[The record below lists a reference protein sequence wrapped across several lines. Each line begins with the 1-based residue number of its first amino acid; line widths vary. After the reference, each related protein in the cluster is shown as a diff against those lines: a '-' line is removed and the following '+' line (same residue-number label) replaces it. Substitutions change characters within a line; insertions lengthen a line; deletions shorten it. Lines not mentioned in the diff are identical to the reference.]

1 MLMKTIPWK
10 GALMPLVFLL
20 ASCDDF
26 SPEGS
31 SARPGQLRWALE
43 RAVLVTKAAEELPD
57 TNDFILTVRDAD
69 GGTLYRG
76 PYGDSPQVLDV
87 PEGYY
92 TVGIVSENFSS
103 PAFSKPQYG
112 DEQVVR
118 VPAGQRVTVKLRCTL
133 QNAGIRL
140 RTGQDFL
147 EAYPDGILYV
157 KQADTKLKY
166 LYRETRIAYVK
177 PGDVSVLLYRES
189 GEDYETLFTRNID
202 AREILTVRI
211 SAPKGSGNGKS
222 SITVQTDTSRS
233 WVSEN
238 FTIGQGG
245 GQGSGTL
252 SVGEAA
258 SHIGEKGVWVAGYIV
273 GGDLTSAGKTVK
285 TEGITKNTHLALAD
299 RSSITD
305 KASCLAVELPAG
317 KVRQAL
323 NLVDHPELIGKRVK
337 VKGDLV
343 DKYFGTVGLKSTAS
357 YEMP

>member
-1 MLMKTIPWK
+1 
-10 GALMPLVFLL
+10 MPLMLLL
-20 ASCDDF
+20 AACDDF
-26 SPEGS
+26 AVEAP
-31 SARPGQLRWALE
+31 SAQPGQLRWALE
-43 RAVLVTKAAEELPD
+43 RTSLTTKASEELPD
-57 TNDFILTVRDAD
+57 TNDFILTVRDAS

-92 TVGIVSENFSS
+92 TVGIVSENFST

-112 DEQVVR
+112 DEQVVK
-118 VPAGQRVTVKLRCTL
+118 VPAGQSVTVKLKCTM

-147 EAYPDGILYV
+147 QAYPDGILYI
-157 KQADTKLKY
+157 KQADVKLKY
-166 LYRETRIAYVK
+166 QYRETRVAYVK
-177 PGDVSVLLYRES
+177 PGEVSVLLYRNLE
-189 GEDYETLFTRNID
+189 GDYETLFTRNIE
-202 AREILTVRI
+202 AREVLTVSI

-222 SITVQTDTSRS
+222 SITVQTDTTRN

-238 FTIGQGG
+238 YTIGQGG
-245 GQGSGTL
+245 GQAQGTL

-258 SHIGEKGVWVAGYIV
+258 AHIGQKGVWVAGYIV

-285 TEGITKNTHLALAD
+285 TEGITKNTHIALAD
-299 RSSITD
+299 RSSITE
-305 KASCLAVELPAG
+305 KASCLAVELPSG

-343 DKYFGTVGLKSTAS
+343 DKYFGTVGMKSTTD

>member
-1 MLMKTIPWK
+1 
-10 GALMPLVFLL
+10 MPLMLLL
-20 ASCDDF
+20 AACDDF
-26 SPEGS
+26 AVEAPP
-31 SARPGQLRWALE
+31 AQPGQLRWALE
-43 RAVLVTKAAEELPD
+43 RTSLTTKASEELPD
-57 TNDFILTVRDAD
+57 TNDFILTVRDAS

-92 TVGIVSENFSS
+92 TVGIVSENFST

-112 DEQVVR
+112 DEQVVK
-118 VPAGQRVTVKLRCTL
+118 VPAGQSVTVKLKCTM

-147 EAYPDGILYV
+147 QAYPDGILYI
-157 KQADTKLKY
+157 KQADVKLKY
-166 LYRETRIAYVK
+166 QYRETRVAYVK
-177 PGDVSVLLYRES
+177 PGEVSVLLYRDRE
-189 GEDYETLFTRNID
+189 GDYETLFTRNIE
-202 AREILTVRI
+202 AREVLTVSI

-222 SITVQTDTSRS
+222 SITVQTDTTRN

-238 FTIGQGG
+238 YTIGQGG
-245 GQGSGTL
+245 GQAQGTL

-258 SHIGEKGVWVAGYIV
+258 SHIGQKGVWVAGYIV

-285 TEGITKNTHLALAD
+285 TEGITKNTHIALAD
-299 RSSITD
+299 RSSITE
-305 KASCLAVELPAG
+305 KASCLAVELPSG

-343 DKYFGTVGLKSTAS
+343 DKYFGTVGMKSTTD

>member
-1 MLMKTIPWK
+1 MKTILWK
-10 GALMPLVFLL
+10 GALIPLMLL
-20 ASCDDF
+20 PAACDDF
-26 SPEGS
+26 AGEAP
-31 SARPGQLRWALE
+31 SAQSGQLRWALDHTIL
-43 RAVLVTKAAEELPD
+43 ATKATEEVPD
-57 TNDFILTVRDAD
+57 TNDFILTVRDA
-69 GGTLYRG
+69 GGATLYKG
-76 PYGDSPQVLDV
+76 PYGDSPEVLDV

-92 TVGIVSENFSS
+92 TVGIVSDAFSK

-118 VPAGQRVTVKLRCTL
+118 VPAGQSVTVKLKCTL

-157 KQADTKLKY
+157 KQADAKLKY

-177 PGDVSVLLYRES
+177 PGDVSVLLYRDS
-189 GEDYETLFTRNID
+189 SSDFETLFTRSIE
-202 AREILTVRI
+202 AREILTVSI

-245 GQGSGTL
+245 GQGGGTF

-273 GGDLTSAGKTVK
+273 GGDLSSSKNGIKF
-285 TEGITKNTHLALAD
+285 EGPFESYTNIAIAP
-299 RSSITD
+299 RSSVTE
-305 KASCLAVELPAG
+305 KASCVSVQLTKGPM
-317 KVRQAL
+317 RDAL
-323 NLVDHPELIGKRVK
+323 NLVDHPAFIGKK
-337 VKGDLV
+337 VYLRGDIEAAYYGIPGIKNLTEYSF
-343 DKYFGTVGLKSTAS
+343 D
-357 YEMP
+357 

>member
-1 MLMKTIPWK
+1 MKLK
-10 GALMPLVFLL
+10 
-20 ASCDDF
+20 
-26 SPEGS
+26 
-31 SARPGQLRWALE
+31 
-43 RAVLVTKAAEELPD
+43 
-57 TNDFILTVRDAD
+57 
-69 GGTLYRG
+69 
-76 PYGDSPQVLDV
+76 
-87 PEGYY
+87 
-92 TVGIVSENFSS
+92 
-103 PAFSKPQYG
+103 
-112 DEQVVR
+112 
-118 VPAGQRVTVKLRCTL
+118 CTL

-157 KQADTKLKY
+157 KQADAKLKY

-177 PGDVSVLLYRES
+177 PGDVSVLLYRDS
-189 GEDYETLFTRNID
+189 SSDFETLFTRSIE
-202 AREILTVRI
+202 AREILTVSI

-245 GQGSGTL
+245 GQGGGTL

-285 TEGITKNTHLALAD
+285 TEGINKNTHLALAD

-343 DKYFGTVGLKSTAS
+343 DKYFGTVGLKSTTD